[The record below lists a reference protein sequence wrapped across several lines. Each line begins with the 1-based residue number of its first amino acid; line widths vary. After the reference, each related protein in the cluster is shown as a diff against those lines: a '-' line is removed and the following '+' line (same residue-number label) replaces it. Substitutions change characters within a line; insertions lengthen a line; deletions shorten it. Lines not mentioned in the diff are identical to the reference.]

1 MIQRNVCVRVVSA
14 AAFVALAVTGWDAEA
29 GWRRHHRQ
37 ASSCCEPVC
46 YEPVG
51 CEPVYD
57 PCCRPVC
64 ETACDPCRASTSAPV
79 YVTRIVEPD
88 CGCSSY
94 SVVRETVVVPEANA
108 IACEH
113 DDFLAAL
120 RSRGAVRVPA
130 SAGVAR
136 RSASPCRARTPCAW
150 RASSSSP
157 RAA

>member
-46 YEPVG
+46 YEPVC

-94 SVVRETVVVPEANA
+94 SVVRETVVVPATVCCGDRIVATELPAETA
-108 IACEH
+108 RVVVA
-113 DDFLAAL
+113 DTAAAPTAAS
-120 RSRGAVRVPA
+120 RSV
-130 SAGVAR
+130 VAR
-136 RSASPCRARTPCAW
+136 NVSTTPAPAARPITT
-150 RASSSSP
+150 R
-157 RAA
+157 